1 MIERFL
7 DAPRADLRAAL
18 ESGHPIAPHAVD
30 DSRYRGI
37 SLGLPAWIDRLAWKT
52 FEKTFHRDG
61 DALRG
66 WNVRLE
72 QTGVQGPVV
81 PLLKRGAPHT
91 FGHYSVVQGPQ
102 WMELRYGAMV
112 DPLVALEPGGTEWL
126 LGRSDVFG
134 VPTPS
139 YFLLQRIG
147 PLEHVPES

>member
-7 DAPRADLRAAL
+7 DAPRAALRAAL
-18 ESGHPIAPHAVD
+18 DGGHPIAPHALD
-30 DSRYRGI
+30 DTRYRGI

-72 QTGVQGPVV
+72 QTGVDGPVV
-81 PLLKRGAPHT
+81 PLLKRGVPHT
-91 FGHYSVVQGPQ
+91 FGHYDVVQGDR
-102 WMELRYGAMV
+102 WVELRYGAMV
-112 DPLVALEPGGTEWL
+112 DPLVALAPGQTDWL
-126 LGRSDVFG
+126 LGRSDLLG

-147 PLEHVPES
+147 PLEHVPER